1 MVRPEREISSGGV
14 IIKKYGDNIRILLI
28 KDPFGKWTWPKGKI
42 DKGETALDA
51 AIREI
56 GEETGLNNI
65 EHISRVGQVNYYYRR
80 HRLIYKTV
88 HLYLFKFFGKETLS
102 IKKDEI
108 DDGKWFSDKEALSI
122 VEYDGA
128 KKLLSKAIKIYRKR
142 AENRNGG

>member
-1 MVRPEREISSGGV
+1 MVKPEREISSGGV

>member
-1 MVRPEREISSGGV
+1 MVKPEREISNGGV
-14 IIKKYGDNIRILLI
+14 IIKKYRDNIRILLI